1 MEGPLDSDQ
10 METDADDPV
19 PPGSEQLTDG
29 SETLLRHSR
38 GTWYHNG
45 IASSQNFE
53 PMSKDRAHL
62 SVERGS
68 MIPAAAAHERW
79 TTWGPDSVGVF
90 GISVGAFDDHGA
102 PCFHVPIK
110 DPGRENPEHALVRYP
125 PIRSQAK
132 RLAAVIK
139 GRSQKVFEP

>member
-10 METDADDPV
+10 MEKDTGDPV
-19 PPGSEQLTDG
+19 PPGAEQLTDRG
-29 SETLLRHSR
+29 ETLLRHIR

-45 IASSQNFE
+45 VASSQNFE
-53 PMSKDRAHL
+53 TMPKDRAHL

-68 MIPAAAAHERW
+68 MISAADAHKRW
-79 TTWGPDSVGVF
+79 TIWGRDSVAVF
-90 GISVGAFDDHGA
+90 GIKVSAFDDHGA
-102 PCFHVPIK
+102 PCFHVPIN
-110 DPGRENPEHALVRYP
+110 DPGQENPEHALVRYP
-125 PIRSQAK
+125 PNRSQAK